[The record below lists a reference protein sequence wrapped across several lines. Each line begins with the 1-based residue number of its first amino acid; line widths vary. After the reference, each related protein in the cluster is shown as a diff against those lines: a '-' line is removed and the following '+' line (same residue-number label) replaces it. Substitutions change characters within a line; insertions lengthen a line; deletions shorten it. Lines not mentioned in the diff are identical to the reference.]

1 MIMTHT
7 YEYNDFTLENV
18 LDQLICFKD
27 QGIEKDYEIRID
39 EQTVVS
45 RTNDLSRFNLF
56 KRLLNKFSST
66 VSFIL
71 YKGKSRKYDRFD
83 LHLDNSSL
91 DGLMTAPKKFIDTE
105 VDKILF
111 AERRKLKRKA
121 LKKENKQLKAQ
132 VEYLSEQNR
141 ELEKNKSGVL
151 KEILTVVSAFAP
163 NLSGNGNPINGD
175 INGINMSDILQMIN
189 KCREDW
195 GEERFGRVL
204 GVSITLGNNTELLD
218 KAEQLIAQHKNDSD
232 E

>member
-1 MIMTHT
+1 MTHT
-7 YEYNDFTLENV
+7 YEYNDFTLANV

-39 EQTVVS
+39 EHTVVS
-45 RTNDLSRFNLF
+45 RTNDLSRFELF
-56 KRLLNKFSST
+56 KRLLTKFSRT

-83 LHLDNSSL
+83 LNLDNSSL

-121 LKKENKQLKAQ
+121 LKKENKQLQTQVDYLTAQ
-132 VEYLSEQNR
+132 NQ

-151 KEILTVVSAFAP
+151 KEILEVVSAFAP
-163 NLSGNGNPINGD
+163 SLSGNGNPINGD
-175 INGINMSDILQMIN
+175 INGIKMSDILQMIN

-195 GEERFGRVL
+195 GEETFGRVL
-204 GVSITLGNNTELLD
+204 GVTMTLGENIELLH
-218 KAEQLIAQHKNDSD
+218 KAEQLIEHHKNNSN